1 MNEGDGGGAAP
12 PPQGLGSSGMSPG
25 PMFSGGPQEP
35 PVFLGGPP
43 AQVGAPPP
51 RAKSSSA
58 RPIVL
63 LLSLSALSAAICA
76 GVILWMRHREAAAGD
91 PAAAEAPEGSGSAAA
106 VEPKTVRAVVQLP
119 EGQPRGVMRREPAFD
134 APVVIMLPPG
144 TAIEVVNFT
153 TVKGQTWC
161 RVRTI
166 DYQPAASGWMHQS
179 IVKMN

>member
-1 MNEGDGGGAAP
+1 
-12 PPQGLGSSGMSPG
+12 
-25 PMFSGGPQEP
+25 
-35 PVFLGGPP
+35 
-43 AQVGAPPP
+43 
-51 RAKSSSA
+51 
-58 RPIVL
+58 
-63 LLSLSALSAAICA
+63 
-76 GVILWMRHREAAAGD
+76 
-91 PAAAEAPEGSGSAAA
+91 
-106 VEPKTVRAVVQLP
+106 
-119 EGQPRGVMRREPAFD
+119 MRREPAFD